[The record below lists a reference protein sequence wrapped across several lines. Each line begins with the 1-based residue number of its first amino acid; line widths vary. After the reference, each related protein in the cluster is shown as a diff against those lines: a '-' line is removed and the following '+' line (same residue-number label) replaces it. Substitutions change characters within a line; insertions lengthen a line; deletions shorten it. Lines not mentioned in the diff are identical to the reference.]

1 MGFKI
6 EFDFILGFYFQ
17 KEINLDKIFTS
28 FLFMVYCIGRNV
40 RKEKGV
46 SMKKLSTQ
54 KLVYMALFA
63 ALVYIFSRFF
73 QIPIVTPLG
82 QTRFHL
88 GNVFCLLGGLLLG
101 PVYGGI
107 SAGVGSA
114 LFDLFD
120 PVYFTSAPITFI
132 TKFAMAF
139 VAGIIYKK
147 RDKVVNT
154 PKLVLAS
161 ALGQITYVILYLA
174 KTFIKNRMVL
184 GLTMEATMAEVI
196 QKGSVSMVNA
206 VISVIVATILA
217 IPLLKAVKF
226 ED

>member
-1 MGFKI
+1 
-6 EFDFILGFYFQ
+6 
-17 KEINLDKIFTS
+17 
-28 FLFMVYCIGRNV
+28 
-40 RKEKGV
+40 
-46 SMKKLSTQ
+46 MKKLTTQ
-54 KLVYMALFA
+54 KLVYMALFT

-88 GNVFCLLGGLLLG
+88 GNVFCLLSGLLMG
-101 PVYGGI
+101 PIYGGI
-107 SAGVGSA
+107 SAGLGSA

-139 VAGIIYKK
+139 VAGILYKK
-147 RDKVVNT
+147 RKDLVDT
-154 PKLVLAS
+154 PKLLIAS
-161 ALGQITYVILYLA
+161 ILGQLTYVILYLG
-174 KTFIKNRMVL
+174 KTFIKNKVVL

-206 VISVIVATILA
+206 VISIIVATIVA

>member
-1 MGFKI
+1 
-6 EFDFILGFYFQ
+6 
-17 KEINLDKIFTS
+17 
-28 FLFMVYCIGRNV
+28 
-40 RKEKGV
+40 
-46 SMKKLSTQ
+46 MKKLSTQ

-107 SAGVGSA
+107 SGVGSA

-161 ALGQITYVILYLA
+161 ALGQITYVILYLG

>member
-1 MGFKI
+1 MVSKI
-6 EFDFILGFYFQ
+6 
-17 KEINLDKIFTS
+17 K
-28 FLFMVYCIGRNV
+28 
-40 RKEKGV
+40 KGV
-46 SMKKLSTQ
+46 RMKKLSTQ

-101 PVYGGI
+101 PIYGGI

-139 VAGIIYKK
+139 VAGMIYKN
-147 RDKVVNT
+147 RDRLVNT
-154 PKLVLAS
+154 QKLVIAG
-161 ALGQITYVILYLA
+161 ALGQITYVVLYLG
-174 KTFIKNRMVL
+174 KTFIKNRLIL

-206 VISVIVATILA
+206 VISVIVATIVA

-226 ED
+226 E